1 MRVLL
6 VGNYAPDRHQ
16 SMQRFAGAL
25 HAGLA
30 GRGHEVTLL
39 LPPPRL
45 GRLRPGP
52 SGLGK
57 WLGYWDKFAAFPHQL
72 RAAAARAEVVHIC
85 DHSNAMYCAQ
95 LAGRPHLVT
104 CHDLLAVRSALGEI
118 PENPVRW
125 TGRRLQAWVARG
137 LMRAQRIACISQA
150 TRADV
155 ERVLAVPAARLAVV
169 PNGPNHPYR
178 PFTAAEV
185 ARCLAGLPGAPAPG
199 VPYLFHIGSNAWYKN
214 RAGVIRIAGALDARG
229 AVAGLRLVFAG
240 QRLDAGL
247 RALVGECGLTGRVD
261 ELGEVGNDQLNALYS
276 GALGLL
282 FPSLAEGFGW
292 PIVEAQAAGCV
303 VFLSA
308 RPPLTEVG
316 GEAAVQLDPCDPPA
330 AAAAIAANLE
340 RLAELRHLGLANA
353 ARFSTTA
360 MLDGYERQ
368 YREVQP

>member
-1 MRVLL
+1 L
-6 VGNYAPDRHQ
+6 V
-16 SMQRFAGAL
+16 
-25 HAGLA
+25 
-30 GRGHEVTLL
+30 
-39 LPPPRL
+39 
-45 GRLRPGP
+45 
-52 SGLGK
+52 
-57 WLGYWDKFAAFPHQL
+57 
-72 RAAAARAEVVHIC
+72 
-85 DHSNAMYCAQ
+85 
-95 LAGRPHLVT
+95 
-104 CHDLLAVRSALGEI
+104 
-118 PENPVRW
+118 
-125 TGRRLQAWVARG
+125 
-137 LMRAQRIACISQA
+137 RAQRIACISQA

-185 ARCLAGLPGAPAPG
+185 ASVLAGLSGAPAPG
-199 VPYLFHIGSNAWYKN
+199 VPYLFHVGSNAWYKN
-214 RAGVIRIAGALDARG
+214 RAGVIRIAGALVARG

-240 QRLDAGL
+240 QRLDGGL
-247 RALVGECGLTGRVD
+247 RALVGECGLAGRVD

-316 GEAAVQLDPCDPPA
+316 GEAAVHLDPCDPPA
-330 AAAAIAANLE
+330 AAAAIAASLE
-340 RLAELRHLGLANA
+340 RVAELRRLGLANA
-353 ARFSTTA
+353 ARFSTAA
-360 MLDGYERQ
+360 MLDGYERL